1 MTTITH
7 EQPAQAPA
15 QETRDQATIPV
26 SGILD
31 ALGDGGA
38 FVRTSGYRM
47 GRDDVYV
54 PADQVRKYGLRRGDH
69 LEGAARPA
77 GQGSGGGPSRRSK
90 TAAAAKHPALAR
102 IDAINGLES
111 GAVEDAPRLR

>member
-7 EQPAQAPA
+7 EQPVTAADKKPVAAADKKPVAAADKKPAAAPPPSTTDNSA
-15 QETRDQATIPV
+15 SVPV

-31 ALGDGGA
+31 IADGHG

-54 PADQVRKYGLRRGDH
+54 SAGQVRQYGLRRGDH
-69 LEGAARPA
+69 VAGAARPA
-77 GQGSGGGPSRRSK
+77 GQG
-90 TAAAAKHPALAR
+90 
-102 IDAINGLES
+102 
-111 GAVEDAPRLR
+111 